1 MNVFAEIRSACAQVT
16 REARFVEID
25 RSALETLSRRL
36 MAMAGGTGSGDPA
49 HFRLEDDQATLS
61 FVLCLDAINFGSG
74 WFPELQKR
82 NGLSGYLSLAAA
94 LRDHFEAGGV
104 LEAGALRAMKAA
116 DCARILE
123 QTDPTPAVW
132 ELMHLF
138 ARAWNDLGAL
148 LQDEFGGS
156 CLALVESAE
165 QRSTNLVE
173 CLVRMPLYQDHV
185 SYRGYVVPFYKRAQI
200 TCADLAMAFE
210 GQGAGHFHDLDQLTL
225 FADNL
230 VPHVLRMEGVLVYS
244 PGLVSRIET
253 GELIEA
259 GSQEEVEIRAVAL
272 HAVESISHS
281 MVGQEGALLPY
292 QIDQRLWEYGQSRD
306 IKSSPRHRTRC
317 SFY

>member
-1 MNVFAEIRSACAQVT
+1 MNVFDEIRSACAQVT

-25 RSALETLSRRL
+25 GAALKALSRRL
-36 MAMAGGTGSGDPA
+36 MAMGGRPASGDPA
-49 HFRLEDDQATLS
+49 QYRLEDDEATLS

-82 NGLSGYLSLAAA
+82 NGLSGYLSLAGA
-94 LRDHFEAGGV
+94 LRDHFESVGV
-104 LEAGALRAMKAA
+104 LGARSLSAMTAEG
-116 DCARILE
+116 CARILE
-123 QTDPTPAVW
+123 QTSPTSAVW

-148 LQDEFGGS
+148 LEDDFGGS
-156 CLALVESAE
+156 CVALVESAE
-165 QRSTNLVE
+165 QRSENLVE
-173 CLVRMPLYQDHV
+173 CLVQMTLYQDRMA
-185 SYRGYVVPFYKRAQI
+185 YRGHRVPFYKRAQI

-210 GQGAGHFHDLDQLTL
+210 GRGPGRFDDLDQLTL

-244 PGLVSRIET
+244 PGLLSRIEA

-259 GSQEEVEIRAVAL
+259 GSEEEVEIRAVAL
-272 HAVESISHS
+272 HAVESISHA
-281 MVGQEGALLPY
+281 MKGEEGALLPY